1 METPEAVPPS
11 TRLPPL
17 SEAVR
22 REIEALRAM
31 LGLPPEEREPD
42 ERAPPEATQPDKKIT
57 PITTPRTD
65 PDGRNQP

>member
-17 SEAVR
+17 SEAVC

-42 ERAPPEATQPDKKIT
+42 ERAPPEPMQPDK
-57 PITTPRTD
+57 PIPPIMTPRTY
-65 PDGRNQP
+65 PEGEQL